1 MAGDNLDRMIDRFA
15 VAAALAD
22 RSRRALYEF
31 VHRQGRAVG
40 REEAA
45 EATGMSRGLAAFHLD
60 KLVDAGLLTARYEA
74 PPDQPRGRGR
84 APKMYEA
91 APDGLA
97 IAIPERRYDL
107 IAEILA
113 DAVVEDPARAKD
125 AAMRLAH
132 RRGREIGAGLRPDGG
147 AAGGD
152 LSAVL
157 ADLGFEPEP
166 DGPNVRLHNCPFH
179 ALARRHTELVCG
191 MNQRFVTGL
200 IDGLA
205 APGVEAELA
214 PRPGACCVEL
224 RPKNS

>member
-31 VHRQGRAVG
+31 VLRQGRAVS
-40 REEAA
+40 REEAS
-45 EATGMSRGLAAFHLD
+45 EATGMSRNLAAFHLD

-97 IAIPERRYDL
+97 ITIPERRYDL
-107 IAEILA
+107 IAEILS
-113 DAVVEDPARAKD
+113 DAVVEDPARARE

-132 RRGREIGAGLRPDGG
+132 RRGQEIGAGLRPDGG
-147 AAGGD
+147 AADD

-166 DGPNVRLHNCPFH
+166 DGANVRLHNCPFH
-179 ALARRHTELVCG
+179 ALARRHTDLVCG
-191 MNQRFVTGL
+191 LNQRFVTGL
-200 IDGLA
+200 IDGLSA
-205 APGVEAELA
+205 TGVEAELA
-214 PRPGACCVEL
+214 PRPGSCCVEL
-224 RPKNS
+224 RPKNA